1 MPRDTTLAVLVTLLW
16 GATAE
21 MSFVDAVMSGRNS
34 DSNSKIDAAVYVTKS
49 NASYSWYGAELSCRK
64 NEGHLLSFTSPL
76 AQEVVDK
83 FPETDTDTT
92 YWVGARKMPGGKWE
106 WADGSEYEGAAVNER
121 FDEPMTS
128 TQTPICMY
136 VEWKEQAVLKA
147 GPCEKL
153 RKYLCSASG
162 DLDYAWPQVDLTI
175 KSADIHGEKFPIKI
189 KPSGI
194 VSEGGVE
201 MGIGEWETPSR
212 ISVSLRNDCLWR
224 AVFSVDFQGELQVM
238 TGCEGRPLKKST
250 LEETKASLITAYKI
264 KNKGTDAPMP
274 PIPNG
279 FTDAPPSTTNAP
291 PDVKLVEE
299 EANAIP
305 MWVWPLAFISV
316 ALVSAMMAVGAARRR
331 GRSPKEKQVENVE
344 MENKPEPKQRYDPSA
359 EVDHEAAAD
368 CEVCQTFSEDS
379 AKIRLV
385 DIHMALQK
393 QFCAPFNVVSTRCH
407 HVGNEHVHVFSVE
420 NDLDAHSL
428 GALSTVYSRKKPR
441 LPKNTRIHI
450 EHCKPTR
457 SLDDESDEE
466 APKPVDPQE
475 EDQQYSESE
484 GDLETGYDVDTLKY
498 HFD

>member
-1 MPRDTTLAVLVTLLW
+1 MPRDTTLAVLVSLLW
-16 GATAE
+16 CVTA
-21 MSFVDAVMSGRNS
+21 STTAS

-83 FPETDTDTT
+83 FPETDTADTT